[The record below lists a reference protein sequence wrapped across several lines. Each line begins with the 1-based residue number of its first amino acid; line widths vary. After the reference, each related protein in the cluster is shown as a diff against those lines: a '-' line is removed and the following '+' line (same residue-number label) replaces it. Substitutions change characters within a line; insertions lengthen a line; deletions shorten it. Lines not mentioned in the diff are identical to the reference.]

1 MILGPLVLLTAVAC
15 SVTVILVLYE
25 YTNYYKWR
33 TSAAGPYV
41 AAVLWLM
48 LARHGI
54 TIIDQLIPH
63 DPPVLDELLLV
74 AWNLVALGL
83 YLHLYLTLRK
93 WRKRE
98 ETLDAGGADDTLSPT
113 DEP

>member
-1 MILGPLVLLTAVAC
+1 MIFETLVLLTAVAC
-15 SVTVILVLYE
+15 SMALSLVLYE
-25 YTNYYKWR
+25 YTNFFKWR

-54 TIIDQLIPH
+54 TIIDQLSPH
-63 DPPVLDELLLV
+63 GPPVLDELLLV
-74 AWNLVALGL
+74 AWNLLALGL

-93 WRKRE
+93 WRKTE
-98 ETLDAGGADDTLSPT
+98 ETLDVGGSDDTLILT

>member
-15 SVTVILVLYE
+15 SVTLSLALYE

-33 TSAAGPYV
+33 TSVAGPYV

-54 TIIDQLIPH
+54 TIIDHLSPH
-63 DPPVLDELLLV
+63 GPPVLDELLLV
-74 AWNLVALGL
+74 PWNLVALGL

-93 WRKRE
+93 WRKME
-98 ETLDAGGADDTLSPT
+98 ETLDAGSADDTLNLT

>member
-15 SVTVILVLYE
+15 SVTLSLALYE
-25 YTNYYKWR
+25 YTNFYKWR
-33 TSAAGPYV
+33 TSVAGPYV

-54 TIIDQLIPH
+54 TIIDQFCPH
-63 DPPVLDELLLV
+63 GPPVLDELLLV
-74 AWNLVALGL
+74 PWNLGALGL

-93 WRKRE
+93 WRKME
-98 ETLDAGGADDTLSPT
+98 EMLDAGGADDTLSLT